1 MEEIAQQFR
10 EELQE
15 IVDRY
20 KTRLSV
26 PRIMH
31 VAQDVFHKTLSVRYH
46 PELHSKEI
54 NGLKI
59 PAELLEDPD
68 NELKKVMQG
77 EFPRDEA
84 MEGMAEE
91 YAKTNRHYEIAK
103 RENGADYAK
112 EVSNV
117 TIEQTYLDGQK
128 DLNDIH
134 SKNLTRAEAIIKDLL
149 KCLPKENIE
158 GVYEVTE
165 AAEQFL
171 IGMDYTK
178 PTKPGDEPNAFR
190 GPNAICRQGP
200 DGCCATYKGG
210 WDKCKGCVMY
220 YGENRCID

>member
-31 VAQDVFHKTLSVRYH
+31 VAQDVFHKTLSVKYH
-46 PELHSKEI
+46 PELHSKLNIETM
-54 NGLKI
+54 K
-59 PAELLEDPD
+59 E
-68 NELKKVMQG
+68 
-77 EFPRDEA
+77 
-84 MEGMAEE
+84 MAEK
-91 YAKTNRHYEIAK
+91 YAKTNRHYVIAK

-112 EVSNV
+112 EVSSV
-117 TIEQTYLDGQK
+117 TIEQAYLDGQK
-128 DLNDIH
+128 DLNYIH

-165 AAEQFL
+165 AAEEFL
-171 IGMDYTK
+171 RN
-178 PTKPGDEPNAFR
+178 GDTE
-190 GPNAICRQGP
+190 CT
-200 DGCCATYKGG
+200 D
-210 WDKCKGCVMY
+210 
-220 YGENRCID
+220 

>member
-1 MEEIAQQFR
+1 MEEIASQFR

-31 VAQDVFHKTLSVRYH
+31 VAQDVFHKTLSIKYH
-46 PELHSKEI
+46 PELHT
-54 NGLKI
+54 
-59 PAELLEDPD
+59 
-68 NELKKVMQG
+68 KVNI
-77 EFPRDEA
+77 ET
-84 MEGMAEE
+84 MEGMAKE
-91 YAKTNRHYEIAK
+91 YANHNRHYEIAK

-117 TIEQTYLDGQK
+117 TIEQAYLDGQK

-134 SKNLTRAEAIIKDLL
+134 SKNLIRAEVIIKDLL
-149 KCLPKENIE
+149 KCLPKESIE

-165 AAEQFL
+165 AAEEFL
-171 IGMDYTK
+171 RDTDYTK
-178 PTKPGDEPNAFR
+178 PRPGSEPNAFS
-190 GPNAICRQGP
+190 GPNAICMQGP

-210 WDKCKGCVMY
+210 WDKCKGCGMY
-220 YGENRCID
+220 YGENR